1 MDFEL
6 PEELKMLQEQL
17 RRFVDKEIIPIER
30 DAYEGPDMKPE
41 VRARLSEMTKKMGL
55 WHYGTPVEYG
65 GQGLGMLAR
74 VIVWEQM
81 GRTIALPTRR
91 TQIFGPEPS
100 FTLFMLDERQRQ
112 EYLLPVIRGEK
123 KNCFAQTEPDAG
135 GDPGS
140 MRTTAVR
147 DGDDY
152 IINGYKRFI
161 TAAKWADFAQVI
173 AVTDKKKGV
182 HGGISAFLVDMKTP
196 GVKIVRAQPTMMD
209 DEPYEVAFD
218 NVRVPA
224 WKRIGA
230 EGEGFKVGQTWITA
244 GRIRHGARA
253 LGVMER
259 CLEMGASYAKQRV
272 TFGKPLADRQA
283 IQWMLVDDYVALQGL
298 RLMVY
303 RAAWKWDRGE
313 DVRYDAY
320 MVKMRGDR
328 LSFECADRCIQIHGG
343 VGLTRELPIEKFW
356 RDQRSM
362 MITEG
367 PEEILKTVLARRVF
381 ELYS

>member
-6 PEELKMLQEQL
+6 PEELRMLQAQL

-30 DAYEGPDMKPE
+30 EAYEGPDMKPE

-74 VIVWEQM
+74 VVVWEQM

-91 TQIFGPEPS
+91 TQIFGAEPS
-100 FTLFMLDERQRQ
+100 YTLFLLDERQKQ

-123 KNCFAQTEPDAG
+123 KHCFAQTEPDAG
-135 GDPGS
+135 GDPAS
-140 MRTTAVR
+140 IRTTAVR

-152 IINGYKRFI
+152 VINGYKRFI
-161 TAAKWADFAQVI
+161 TAAKSADFAQVI
-173 AVTDKKKGV
+173 AVTDRKKGAR
-182 HGGISAFLVDMKTP
+182 GGISAFLVDMNTP
-196 GVKIVRAQPTMMD
+196 GLTIVRAQKTMMD

-230 EGEGFKVGQTWITA
+230 EGDGFKFGQTWITA

-272 TFGKPLADRQA
+272 TFGRPLADRQA
-283 IQWMLVDDYVALQGL
+283 IQWMLVDSYVALQGL

-303 RAAWKWDRGE
+303 QTAWKWDRGE

-328 LSFECADRCIQIHGG
+328 LSFECADHCMQIHGG

-362 MITEG
+362 MTTEG
-367 PEEILKTVLARRVF
+367 PEEILKTALARRLF
-381 ELYS
+381 ELYA